1 MSEKIL
7 PRRRT
12 IIALGAMWALLLAM
26 PVLLWATDPD
36 TTLSQAE
43 LMKRLNAGQAP
54 ILVDVR
60 TPEEY
65 RNGHV
70 PGAINIPVQELDR
83 RLAELSGYRDTEL
96 VLYCE
101 SGMRAGYAERML
113 QQQGFTQIRSLDG
126 DMAAWRRAGLPAER

>member
-12 IIALGAMWALLLAM
+12 IVALGAMWAVLLAM
-26 PVLLWATDPD
+26 PVLLLATDPD

-101 SGMRAGYAERML
+101 TGMRAGYAERML

>member
-12 IIALGAMWALLLAM
+12 ILALGAMWALLLAM

-43 LMKRLNAGQAP
+43 LMERLNAGRAP

-60 TPEEY
+60 TPQEY

-70 PGAINIPVQELDR
+70 PGAINIPVQELDAR
-83 RLAELSGYRDTEL
+83 VGELGVYRDTEL

-101 SGMRAGYAERML
+101 TGMRAGHAERML

-126 DMAAWRRAGLPAER
+126 DMGAWRRAGLPAEQ

>member
-12 IIALGAMWALLLAM
+12 IVALGAMWALLLAM
-26 PVLLWATDPD
+26 PMLLLATDPD

-101 SGMRAGYAERML
+101 TGMRAGYAERML